1 MSEHLLDG
9 GGGAGGDGMRKTGSG
24 RDSIGR
30 TKGPGLAKKPR
41 GVMKEWPKV
50 QIGREAEPTL

>member
-1 MSEHLLDG
+1 
-9 GGGAGGDGMRKTGSG
+9 MRKTGSG
-24 RDSIGR
+24 RDLMGR

-50 QIGREAEPTL
+50 QIGKEAEPTL